1 MKKKIV
7 GFVGWRGLVGSVL
20 LQRMKEMNDFNQL
33 PFTPLYFSTSS
44 AGKNNGPN
52 GELLKSAFNISDL
65 AECDIILTCQGG
77 DWTRATHSGLR
88 NYGWQG
94 IFLDASSYLRMNPET
109 VLVLDPLNKQS
120 IVDSLKKGA
129 KDFAGTN
136 CVTGLM
142 LLALQGLFREG
153 LIEWVHSATYQAASG
168 AGAKHMIELIR
179 QMQVLGLSVVA
190 EEHKLSTLKTELS
203 ALEIDQIISK
213 KLESPKFPCDNFG
226 VPLASS
232 LIPVIGNLVDGDT
245 DEELKGQQESRK
257 ILGDDSLTVDMTCVR
272 IGSMRSHSQ
281 ALLFKTKKNNMS
293 LEDVISIIASGNE
306 WVKVVNNSSDESKRL
321 LSPVTTSGNL
331 DILIGRLRK
340 SKIPNCFKAFT
351 VGDQLLWGAA
361 EPLRRAL
368 RIMLEET

>member
-1 MKKKIV
+1 MRQKIV

-20 LQRMKEMNDFNQL
+20 LQRMKEMNDFNAL

-44 AGKNNGPN
+44 AGLNKGPN
-52 GELLKSAFNISDL
+52 GELLKNAFNISDL
-65 AECDIILTCQGG
+65 AECDILLTCQGS

-94 IFLDASSYLRMNPET
+94 IFIDASSYLRMNPET

-120 IVDSLKKGA
+120 ILDGLKKGI
-129 KDFAGTN
+129 KDFAGGN
-136 CVTGLM
+136 CVTSLM
-142 LLALQGLFREG
+142 LLALQGLFKEG

-168 AGAKHMIELIR
+168 AGARHMIELIR

-232 LIPVIGNLVDGDT
+232 LIPFIGNLVDGDT

-257 ILGDDSLTVDMTCVR
+257 ILGDDSFTVDMTCVR
-272 IGSMRSHSQ
+272 IGAMRSHSQ
-281 ALLFKTKKNNMS
+281 ALLFKVKKNDMS
-293 LEDVISIIASGNE
+293 LEDIHSIIASGNE
-306 WVKVVNNSSDESKRL
+306 WVKVVNNSADESKKL
-321 LSPVTTSGNL
+321 LSPVAVSGTL

-351 VGDQLLWGAA
+351 
-361 EPLRRAL
+361 
-368 RIMLEET
+368 